1 VEDDAEF
8 THDPYVVRVYGGNAE
23 ELITVGQES
32 VFVKPCLSLLFGRG
46 AGEKAKERNETKSEA

>member
-8 THDPYVVRVYGGNAE
+8 THNPYVVRIYGSNAE

-32 VFVKPCLSLLFGRG
+32 VFAEPCLFACIG
-46 AGEKAKERNETKSEA
+46 